1 MAHHTH
7 TPCSGCT
14 CTPAAGHH
22 PEPGEF
28 DEDDETAG
36 ESRVTI
42 EPRPA
47 RQEGDPCPKTSGP
60 TADRK

>member
-14 CTPAAGHH
+14 CNPAAGHH

-36 ESRVTI
+36 ETRVTI
-42 EPRPA
+42 EARPA
-47 RQEGDPCPKTSGP
+47 REDTSS
-60 TADRK
+60 